1 MHVDF
6 FSTPQSQVLY
16 EGRKTTLAC
25 HVQGNAFWRL
35 NGTIYSEL
43 NTAFFESQG
52 ITSFDFFLG
61 GSEVNMTLTIVGSV
75 LNNNTVI
82 NCISV
87 QQNVAVN
94 ISENATITVLG
105 E

>member
-1 MHVDF
+1 
-6 FSTPQSQVLY
+6 
-16 EGRKTTLAC
+16 
-25 HVQGNAFWRL
+25 
-35 NGTIYSEL
+35 
-43 NTAFFESQG
+43 
-52 ITSFDFFLG
+52 
-61 GSEVNMTLTIVGSV
+61 MTLTIVGSV